1 MMQRSR
7 GVRSHYPGFSE
18 REATKIILDKFRIDS
33 KIAVVTG
40 GTKGIGKA
48 IALALAEAGADIA
61 VVSRKDD
68 PDIESAVLRL
78 GRRYL
83 HHSADLTQRK
93 ETRKVITAVM
103 EAMGNVD
110 ILVNNA
116 GIIRRSPAEDYSERD
131 WDATLE
137 IDLAAPYL
145 LSQAAGR
152 IMLKKGRGKIINI
165 ASVLAFQGGVNVA
178 AYAVSKHGVSG
189 LTKALANDWASKGIN
204 VNALAPSFFA
214 TEMTEALQKDPERS
228 RTITG
233 RTPAGRWGKPEDIA
247 GAAVFLASPASDFIH
262 GVVLPVDGG
271 WMAW

>member
-1 MMQRSR
+1 M
-7 GVRSHYPGFSE
+7 
-18 REATKIILDKFRIDS
+18 ILDRFRIDG

-61 VVSRKDD
+61 VVSRKEDQ
-68 PDIESAVLRL
+68 DIESAILSL

-103 EAMGNVD
+103 EGMGDVD

-131 WDATLE
+131 WDTTLE
-137 IDLAAPYL
+137 IDLAAPYI

-165 ASVLAFQGGVNVA
+165 ASVLTFQGGVNVA
-178 AYAVSKHGVSG
+178 AYAASKHGVSG
-189 LTKALANDWASKGIN
+189 LTKSLANEWAGKGIN
-204 VNALAPSFFA
+204 VNALAPGFFA
-214 TEMTEALQKDPERS
+214 TELTEALQKNRERS
-228 RTITG
+228 RSITD
-233 RTPAGRWGKPEDIA
+233 RTPAGRWGKVEDIA
-247 GAAVFLASPASDFIH
+247 GAAVFLASSASDFVH
-262 GVVLPVDGG
+262 GVTIPVDGG